1 MKTKLF
7 SILVFVM
14 IISNPVNAAEVDSIV
29 VKKVAQN
36 YFYEAFAF
44 GKSIQFESL
53 NVTIKDVLS
62 SSDSKPLLYFVNIE
76 STGYLIISGDDRA
89 YPVLSYSTSEIWSND
104 SWELM
109 PPAAIDFINGYAEQ
123 MELLIDSNFVADQ
136 GITALWDK
144 YSDIDKLEPES
155 TRQSNELT
163 ALGNLEWSQGI
174 YYNQQCPATDGNHPN
189 SPNGYND
196 RVPAGCVAI
205 AMAQITRYWSW
216 PPTGNG
222 SNSYTDLL
230 NPTGNP
236 PCDQADPSYGQ
247 QTENFGTTTYNWDN
261 MPNELNDFND
271 DVASIIRHC
280 GVAVNMDYSYCG
292 SGSNITNARNAFVNN
307 FRYSQDVTIQSKD
320 ATIDWNEWEGM
331 IKAEINA
338 SRPVYFRGESS
349 TGGGHALVVWAY
361 EASDSYYKF
370 KFNWG
375 WGGEN
380 NTTWYTIR
388 SISGETLFDYN
399 NDQMIITGLYPN
411 SSNLSVQPCPG
422 VPTITYE
429 GETYNTVKL
438 GDQCWMK
445 ENLNIGSMLQ
455 SNQTATNNSVTEKYC
470 YNNDQANC
478 QTYGGL
484 YSWDEMMQYTTEE
497 GAQGVCPT
505 GWHLPTDEEWNT
517 LSGFVDSQYPVG
529 DPIWQNTG
537 SRGSDAGGKMKSTG
551 TELWTSPNTG
561 ATNESGFTA
570 FPGGTWN
577 NYNSYNGLK
586 NYAYFWSSTPQSST
600 SVYYHRLDYNN
611 SQVYH
616 NIRLKGYRLSARCVR
631 EAPPGNILVNLNGI
645 VNDAN
650 SGTGIYNAQIH
661 LTGYNQSYSAFTQQ
675 NGSYSIDLIEPG
687 TYNLNVSK
695 SGYYTFNQ
703 NIQISDQQTQIFN
716 IILTPNN
723 SDLLVINS
731 MLTAHADNIVEN
743 PANKFTLCGNVNIN
757 NVLHFDGNVVIDKR
771 PSLSHPEISGSCGYF
786 ATNIGNQPVYW
797 IKNNNIP
804 IKYYAL
810 ENRLVPLSLA
820 YIVDGTFFIGGFNIT
835 IGELI
840 LDEDEDYVEVK
851 SIARMPFPIDMIVDS
866 LLEKYKDDIPF
877 FVKEMSGS
885 RILSKTNGE
894 QTEVDIDGITV
905 NIGFVSLE
913 DVHLY
918 FNTNTQTYG
927 GGFQL
932 NIPGNLK
939 KHKSETD
946 SLFLNNEFDH
956 LQVEIRDEND
966 QIIDSL
972 YFNEFLEDYGEREF
986 KLLSVGA
993 EIEFVQGA
1001 INKIIVSIGTKVP
1014 IGPTGLFLTEITGG
1028 LEDLATKNWK
1038 VIANV
1043 DIELGVDVPVLG
1055 SPVKFN
1061 DFGVKI
1067 QPFDEFMGSGEFQ
1080 IFDQTVSEGSVTFIS
1095 SKRSLSAES
1104 NLNLIGLLT
1113 GKSYLN
1119 LVGGQINGSSLMTLQ
1134 TPSDLPWFLN
1144 WAQNKK
1150 LGSALAEINNQY
1162 YQAEVKFGWIN
1173 LAQKMEFGKQGFPWF
1188 HYYLGRNFSHLYQ
1201 IWKGTKDGKLALT
1214 FQVPE
1219 NTGQLLLV
1227 AMDTINPT
1235 LFDFT
1240 LQSPSGQLFSQENAY
1255 YYEKNPT
1262 SQQTIMSLIQPLD
1275 GDWIFLTAYEGDI
1288 ALHTTGVDQKPA
1300 AMTDQPS
1307 SKRTRNNEI
1316 SLIFNDYKDTVQ
1328 VQVYYNTHNKR
1339 FDGSF
1344 IDEFTLVNNATLNF
1358 TWQNDDVPNGEYYIY
1373 SRIDDGKN
1381 APVLQYAP
1389 GSIWVEN
1396 EPNIETPQNLE
1407 AIQQADSVIVTW
1419 NKAQQSNTYAA
1430 TVYFKDLSTGRT
1442 EQQAVLEDN
1451 NVTLRDLAP
1460 GRGYEIWCKFINDE
1474 GTYSPMSNVVSIVFT
1489 SSTRNNPPYF
1499 TMDRDSTFVFI
1510 AGESAQYFLLANDAD
1525 GDVLTYTAPGDTL
1538 GVSITGSQL
1547 AWAPTEEQ
1555 KGIYQLILI
1564 VTDGSD
1570 NDTTNLQLIVYTSE
1584 QVETSLAFN
1593 SVKLYE
1599 ADNTFIIL
1607 RNYFSE
1613 EATQNVSLTNLR
1625 TLEQVDI
1632 ECRRVNEFEYMGQ
1645 FFLSFQN
1652 RSEITVASGD
1662 SIQASYTWNNEV
1674 YNAYAYY
1681 DSNPQPTDQTPPGII
1696 NDLTLERLENN
1707 QVKLKWM
1714 ATGNNLDEGKSFRY
1728 DIRYAFVSIDSEDA
1742 YFTAYLIENEPY
1754 PSVSG
1759 VQDSLIV
1766 NLSTLQEITDHDIVY
1781 FTIKAEDEMQN
1792 RGGLSNSPGV
1802 NCLLDPANITAVI
1815 QDVYK
1820 MNINWEGPEVGYW
1833 AESGFEHYELF
1844 RQLDQGGFLMVESWL
1859 TQPGYV
1865 ADLKNSPDGIY
1876 QYGIKA
1882 VYETGESDTIKSNPV
1897 TLKRFVNVN
1906 ILCTLED
1913 STDYSGIQFNM
1924 SALDTIY
1931 GQTFS
1936 RTTNLTG
1943 LVLLAD
1949 VFKSDYS
1956 IEILKEGFDTIN
1968 DSILVAENQTAFN
1981 YMLLNT
1987 SKSQVIPIPIGW
1999 SGLSSYVNPYEDNVE
2014 SFFFPI
2020 LSDLIILQSETGMY
2034 WPGQNI
2040 NTLGTWNTH
2049 EGYQIKVA
2057 NAVVLNISGTRENN
2071 KTVQLATGWNLIPV
2085 LSECEVDV
2093 STLFTGNDVIIVKE
2107 VAGWQL
2113 YWPEMGINTLGSL
2126 WPGKAYLVMMGSN
2139 GTVQFPECTNKSSKS
2154 SGKVLGN
2161 YPGLSDL
2168 EFLYPAS
2175 WQGIPLT
2182 AITHTIAIPAH
2193 ATKSF
2198 IARDIIGA
2206 FDENGNCYGL
2216 IDWQNENTAITIFG
2230 NDPTTTMKDGINEN
2244 EPLQFRL
2251 YRQDSNEEFL
2261 LEVAF
2266 DKSMPNLDPVFS
2278 ANGLSAISTVEIEES
2293 GILFNPLDKLIQ
2305 IIPNP
2310 AKDEFRILIEDNVFT
2325 EGWLKIFTIDGQIVK
2340 MAKVIEKN
2348 TTITSDGLDCGIY
2361 FIQIEYSNKTINKRL
2376 VKI

>member
-1 MKTKLF
+1 MKTKLL
-7 SILVFVM
+7 SLLVFVM
-14 IISNPVNAAEVDSIV
+14 IISKLINAAEVDSIV
-29 VKKVAQN
+29 VKKVAEN
-36 YFYEAFAF
+36 YFYEAYAF
-44 GKSIQFESL
+44 GKSVPIESL
-53 NVTIKDVLS
+53 KATIKDVVR
-62 SSDSKPLLYFVNIE
+62 SSDSKPLLYFVNVQP
-76 STGYLIISGDDRA
+76 TGYLIISGDDRA
-89 YPVLSYSTSEIWSND
+89 YPVLSYSTSESWSDD

-123 MELLIDSNFVADQ
+123 MELIVGLNFVADQ
-136 GITALWDK
+136 GITALWEK
-144 YSDIDKLEPES
+144 YSNPDKLEPEN
-155 TRQSNELT
+155 TRLSNGLE
-163 ALGNLEWSQGI
+163 AMGNLKWSQSK
-174 YYNQQCPATDGNHPN
+174 YYNRQCPQTGGVHPN
-189 SPNGYND
+189 HLTNPDYYD
-196 RVPAGCVAI
+196 FRTPAGCVAI
-205 AMAQITRYWSW
+205 AMAQIMRYWSW
-216 PPTGNG
+216 PNVGVDSKSYNDPANSVGN
-222 SNSYTDLL
+222 SCVL
-230 NPTGNP
+230 
-236 PCDQADPSYGQ
+236 ADPSYGQ
-247 QTENFGTTTYNWDN
+247 QTANFGNTTYNWNN
-261 MPNELNDFND
+261 MPNSLNDFND
-271 DVASIIRHC
+271 DVSLIIRQC

-292 SGSNITNARNAFVNN
+292 SGSNIINARYALVNN
-307 FRYSQDVTIQSKD
+307 FRFSPDATIHSKD
-320 ATIDWNEWEGM
+320 ATIDWLEWEGI

-338 SRPVYFRGESS
+338 KRPVQFHASS
-349 TGGGHALVVWAY
+349 SSGGRHALVVWDY

-375 WGGEN
+375 WAGQN

-388 SISGETLFDYN
+388 NVAGDGLIDYN
-399 NDQMIITGLYPN
+399 IDQEIITGLFPN
-411 SSNLSVQPCPG
+411 NPNLSFQPCPG
-422 VPTITYE
+422 MPTINYE
-429 GETYNTVKL
+429 GETYNTLKL

-445 ENLNIGSMLQ
+445 ENLNIGAMLQ
-455 SNQTATNNSVTEKYC
+455 SNQNSSNNGVIEKYC

-497 GAQGVCPT
+497 GVKGICPD
-505 GWHLPTDEEWNT
+505 GWHLSSDEELNT

-529 DPIWQNTG
+529 DPIWQTIG
-537 SRGSDAGGKMKSTG
+537 SRGSDAGGKMKSLG

-561 ATNESGFTA
+561 ATNESGFA
-570 FPGGTWN
+570 ALPGGTWN
-577 NYNSYNGLK
+577 NYTGYNGLK
-586 NYAYFWSSTPQSST
+586 NFAYFWTSTQTNQNSGL
-600 SVYYHRLDYNN
+600 YHRLDYNDKRI
-611 SQVYH
+611 YH
-616 NIRLKGYRLSARCVR
+616 NIRLKGYRLSVRCLR
-631 EAPPGNILVNLNGI
+631 EALPGNILVSLNGI
-645 VNDAN
+645 VNDAT
-650 SGTGIYNAQIH
+650 SGTGIYNSQVL

-675 NGSYSIDLIEPG
+675 NGSYSINLIEPG

-695 SGYYTFNQ
+695 EGYYTFNQ
-703 NIQISDQQTQIFN
+703 NIQISDQQTQTFN

-731 MLTAHADNIVEN
+731 MLTAYADNIVEN
-743 PANKFTLCGNVNIN
+743 PSNFFALTGNVNIN
-757 NVLHFDGNVVIDKR
+757 NILYFDGNVVIDKR
-771 PSLSHPEISGSCGYF
+771 PYLSYPEISGNCGF
-786 ATNIGNQPVYW
+786 FTTNIANQPVYW

-810 ENRLVPLSLA
+810 ENRLIPLSLA
-820 YIVDGTFFIGGFNIT
+820 YIVDGTFCIGGFNIT

-840 LDEDEDYVEVK
+840 LDEYEDYVEVK
-851 SIARMPFPIDMIVDS
+851 SIARMPFPVDMIVDS

-894 QTEVDIDGITV
+894 QTAVDIDGITV
-905 NIGFVSLE
+905 NIGLVSLE

-927 GGFQL
+927 GGFKL

-939 KHKSETD
+939 KPKSETD

-956 LQVEIRDEND
+956 LQVEIRNEND

-972 YFNEFLEDYGEREF
+972 SFNEFLEDYSEREF

-1014 IGPTGLFLTEITGG
+1014 IGTTGLFLTEIKGG

-1067 QPFDEFMGSGEFQ
+1067 QPFDEFMGSGEFK

-1095 SKRSLSAES
+1095 SKKSLSAES

-1119 LVGGQINGSSLMTLQ
+1119 LVGGHINGSSLMTLQ

-1162 YQAEVKFGWIN
+1162 YQAEVKLGWIN
-1173 LAQKMEFGKQGFPWF
+1173 FAQKMEFGKQGFPWF
-1188 HYYLGRNFSHLYQ
+1188 HYYLGRNFSNLYQ

-1219 NTGQLLLV
+1219 NTGQLLVV

-1240 LQSPSGQLFSQENAY
+1240 LQSPSGELFSQENAH

-1275 GDWIFLTAYEGDI
+1275 GDWIFLSAYEGDI

-1300 AMTDQPS
+1300 AITVQPS

-1328 VQVYYNTHNKR
+1328 VQVYYNTYNKR

-1396 EPNIETPQNLE
+1396 EPSIETPQNLQ

-1419 NKAQQSNTYAA
+1419 NKAQQSNTYAT
-1430 TVYFKDLSTGRT
+1430 TVYFKNISTGRT
-1442 EQQAVLEDN
+1442 EQQAVLDDN
-1451 NVTLRDLAP
+1451 NVTLRDFVP
-1460 GRGYEIWCKFINDE
+1460 GKGYEIWCRFIDDE
-1474 GTYSPMSNVVSIVFT
+1474 GTYSPKSNVVNIVFT

-1499 TMDRDSTFVFI
+1499 TLDRDSAFVFI
-1510 AGESAQYFLLANDAD
+1510 AEKAAQYTLLANDAD
-1525 GDVLTYTAPGDTL
+1525 GDVLTFTAPGDTL
-1538 GVSITGSQL
+1538 GFAIAGNQL
-1547 AWAPTEEQ
+1547 TWSPSEEQ
-1555 KGIYQLILI
+1555 KGIYQLMLI

-1570 NDTTNLQLIVYTSE
+1570 NDTTYLQLIVYTSE

-1593 SVKLYE
+1593 SVRLYE

-1607 RNYFSE
+1607 RNFFSE
-1613 EATQNVSLTNLR
+1613 DPIQTISLTNLR

-1632 ECRRVNEFEYMGQ
+1632 ACRRINEFEYMGQ
-1645 FFLSFQN
+1645 FYLSFQN
-1652 RSEITVASGD
+1652 RSEITVANGD
-1662 SIQASYTWNNEV
+1662 SIRASYHWNNQDFS
-1674 YNAYAYY
+1674 AFACF

-1696 NDLTLERLENN
+1696 NDLISERLENN
-1707 QVKLKWM
+1707 QVILKWT
-1714 ATGNNLDEGKSFRY
+1714 ATGNNFEEGKAYKY
-1728 DIRYAFVSIDSEDA
+1728 DIRFAFEPITSEDV
-1742 YFTAYLIENEPY
+1742 YFTAYLVDNAPY

-1759 VQDSLIV
+1759 IQDSLIV
-1766 NLSTLQEITDHDIVY
+1766 NLATLQGVMGHDMI
-1781 FTIKAEDEMQN
+1781 FFAIKAEDEMQN
-1792 RGGLSNSPGV
+1792 RGNLSNSPGV
-1802 NCLLDPANITAVI
+1802 NCLLDPANITAIV
-1815 QDVYK
+1815 QEVYK
-1820 MNINWEGPEVGYW
+1820 MNINWEGPEAGNR
-1833 AESGFEHYELF
+1833 AESGFEHYELYK
-1844 RQLDQGGFLMVESWL
+1844 QLNQGGFIMVESWL
-1859 TQPGYV
+1859 TQPRYV
-1865 ADLKNSPDGIY
+1865 DDLKNSPDGIY

-1882 VYETGESDTIKSNPV
+1882 VYETGESDTIQSNPV
-1897 TLKRFVNVN
+1897 ALKRFVNVN

-1913 STDYSGIQFNM
+1913 STDCSGIQFSM
-1924 SALDTIY
+1924 SSLDTLY

-1943 LVLLAD
+1943 LILLAD
-1949 VFKSDYS
+1949 VFKSDYK
-1956 IEILKEGFDTIN
+1956 IEILKEGFGTIN

-1987 SKSQVIPIPIGW
+1987 SKSQVIPITTGW

-2014 SFFFPI
+2014 SLFLPI

-2040 NTLGTWNTH
+2040 NTFGTWNTH

-2057 NAVVLNISGTRENN
+2057 DSVELSISGVRENN
-2071 KTVQLATGWNLIPV
+2071 KNLQLATGWNLIPV

-2093 STLFTGNDVIIVKE
+2093 ATLFAGKDLIIAKQ

-2113 YWPEMGINTLGSL
+2113 YWPTMGINTLGSF

-2139 GTVQFPECTNKSSKS
+2139 GTVQFPECTNKSS
-2154 SGKVLGN
+2154 GKVFGN
-2161 YPGLSDL
+2161 LPGLSDL
-2168 EFLYPAS
+2168 EILCPAS
-2175 WQGIPLT
+2175 WQRITQT
-2182 AITHTIAIPAH
+2182 AITHTIAIQAD

-2198 IARDIIGA
+2198 NSGDIIGA
-2206 FDENGNCYGL
+2206 FDEHGNCFGL
-2216 IDWQNENTAITIFG
+2216 INWQNENTAITIFG
-2230 NDPTTTMKDGINEN
+2230 NDPTTSIKDGFNEN
-2244 EPLQFRL
+2244 EPMQFSL
-2251 YRQDSNEEFL
+2251 LRQGSNAEL
-2261 LEVAF
+2261 LLKVVF
-2266 DKSMPNLDPVFS
+2266 DKSLPNPDPVFN
-2278 ANGLSAISTVEIEES
+2278 ANGLSAISTVEVEES
-2293 GILFNPLDKLIQ
+2293 GILLKPLDKLIQ

-2310 AKDEFRILIEDNVFT
+2310 AKHEFRILIEDSAFT
-2325 EGWLKIFTIDGQIVK
+2325 NGLLTISTFDSRIVK
-2340 MAKVIEKN
+2340 SAELKDKIS
-2348 TTITSDGLDCGIY
+2348 TIPINELKCGVY
-2361 FIQIEYSNKTINKRL
+2361 VLQIQYGNLTIIKRL
-2376 VKI
+2376 IKI